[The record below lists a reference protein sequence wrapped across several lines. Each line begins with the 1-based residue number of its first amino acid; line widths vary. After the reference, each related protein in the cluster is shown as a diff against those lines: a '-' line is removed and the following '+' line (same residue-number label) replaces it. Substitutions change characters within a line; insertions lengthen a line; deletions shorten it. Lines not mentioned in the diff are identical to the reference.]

1 MSQILTISGVTG
13 GVPPLTFFICDENGN
28 NCSYLGNSGG
38 TYTASTFYM
47 TATSFL
53 IKVVDA
59 NECFTFKT
67 VNCPFETFTILT
79 EDGFGLETEDGFT
92 LVFL

>member
-1 MSQILTISGVTG
+1 MSQVFTISGVTG
-13 GVPPLTFFICDENGN
+13 GVLPLSFFICDENGN

-38 TYTASTFYM
+38 TYTASTYYT
-47 TATSFL
+47 TASSFL
-53 IKVVDA
+53 IKVVDSTG
-59 NECFTFKT
+59 CSFFKT
-67 VNCPFETFTILT
+67 VSCPIETFVIIT

>member
-13 GVPPLTFFICDENGN
+13 GVPPLTFFICDQNGN

-53 IKVVDA
+53 IKVVDS
-59 NECFTFKT
+59 NGCLTLKT
-67 VNCPFETFTILT
+67 VDCPFDTYAILT
-79 EDGFGLETEDGFT
+79 EDGFDLQTEDGFT